1 MHLVLMLVRDRD
13 IVKRGE
19 QKYYQGTPRGAA
31 LALIA
36 FGALHLGLINR
47 ANS

>member
-1 MHLVLMLVRDRD
+1 MHLVLMPAGDRD
-13 IVKRGE
+13 LVKRGA
-19 QKYYQGTPRGAA
+19 QKHSQGAPRGMA

-36 FGALHLGLINR
+36 SGALHLGLINR